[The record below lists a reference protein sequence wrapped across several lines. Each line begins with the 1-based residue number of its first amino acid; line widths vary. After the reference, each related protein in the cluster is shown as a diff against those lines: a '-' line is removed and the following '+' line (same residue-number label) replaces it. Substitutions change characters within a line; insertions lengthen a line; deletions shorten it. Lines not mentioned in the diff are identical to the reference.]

1 MIEKILKDWKK
12 RVGNNLN
19 YKNTDHL
26 FELGSML
33 TEQGWDSE
41 TIGILIENLKEID
54 IVRKKQPDGSFGSAY
69 TVKKHNPDRGQQ
81 LIKKDASPEDLD
93 KVDKGEPIDTDDEES
108 IDDLIQADH
117 QSADDSLNMTKTRAK
132 EQAKEKG
139 KKDVGLG
146 TPESRAGEAMV
157 HKGLRLLK
165 EGKSLEEIEK
175 EFTKLVN
182 SDDHI
187 LNSTTGK
194 KWVGATMATLKKI
207 DERIG
212 IKNIE
217 TISWDTDQGRKSI
230 GVDPNLET
238 SSDMFVKTKDG
249 RVVGISL
256 KKDGVVFLNN
266 GGWAVQSKKLV
277 ESLRGTMPDEDLQK
291 LEKAM
296 SLKEYNDDLLQRI
309 QSAAEKISVSEI
321 KDGLEKLRN
330 ADPTPS
336 VFKGKNKDIYFDI
349 LSKPEELIEK
359 IKSGKLKGNDVKAFT
374 KLLQVYHKEE
384 YKEIRKIDDN
394 LTKRAFDAIN
404 ESEDAKKGMKK
415 HIIKSLHI
423 AETLGLN
430 EETKKGGV
438 DGFITTYGIEPDGAV
453 LNEETLSTLL
463 GSKFQQ
469 VLAEKINEV
478 RNGDASTEDL
488 NKIIEESI
496 EIDYESGMIL
506 FRHENN
512 KKYPLFYMTGRSRG
526 IGSSPVMELAQTP
539 LMAHSLKQGTF
550 DTDDWDEK
558 SLKRFENDIKDI
570 ED

>member
-81 LIKKDASPEDLD
+81 LVKKDASPEDLD

-175 EFTKLVN
+175 EFTKLDN

-238 SSDMFVKTKDG
+238 SSDMFVKTKDE

-478 RNGDASTEDL
+478 RNVDASTEDL

>member
-12 RVGNNLN
+12 RVGNNLD

-33 TEQGWDSE
+33 TEQGWDSDI
-41 TIGILIENLKEID
+41 IGILIENLKEID

-81 LIKKDASPEDLD
+81 LVKKDASPEDLE

-165 EGKSLEEIEK
+165 EGKSLEEIKK

>member
-19 YKNTDHL
+19 YKNTDNL

>member
-41 TIGILIENLKEID
+41 AIGILIENLKEID

-238 SSDMFVKTKDG
+238 SSDMFVKTKDE

-309 QSAAEKISVSEI
+309 
-321 KDGLEKLRN
+321 
-330 ADPTPS
+330 
-336 VFKGKNKDIYFDI
+336 
-349 LSKPEELIEK
+349 
-359 IKSGKLKGNDVKAFT
+359 
-374 KLLQVYHKEE
+374 
-384 YKEIRKIDDN
+384 
-394 LTKRAFDAIN
+394 
-404 ESEDAKKGMKK
+404 
-415 HIIKSLHI
+415 
-423 AETLGLN
+423 
-430 EETKKGGV
+430 
-438 DGFITTYGIEPDGAV
+438 TT
-453 LNEETLSTLL
+453 
-463 GSKFQQ
+463 
-469 VLAEKINEV
+469 
-478 RNGDASTEDL
+478 
-488 NKIIEESI
+488 
-496 EIDYESGMIL
+496 MIFL
-506 FRHENN
+506 F
-512 KKYPLFYMTGRSRG
+512 
-526 IGSSPVMELAQTP
+526 
-539 LMAHSLKQGTF
+539 
-550 DTDDWDEK
+550 
-558 SLKRFENDIKDI
+558 
-570 ED
+570 

>member
-1 MIEKILKDWKK
+1 MIKKILEDWNN
-12 RVGNNLN
+12 RVGGNLN
-19 YKNTDHL
+19 HKKESHL

-33 TEQGWDSE
+33 TEQGWDSNA
-41 TIGILIENLKEID
+41 IGILIENLKEID

-81 LIKKDASPEDLD
+81 LIKKDASPEDID
-93 KVDKGEPIDTDDEES
+93 KVDKREPIDTDDEES

-238 SSDMFVKTKDG
+238 SSDMFVKTKDE

-404 ESEDAKKGMKK
+404 
-415 HIIKSLHI
+415 
-423 AETLGLN
+423 
-430 EETKKGGV
+430 
-438 DGFITTYGIEPDGAV
+438 
-453 LNEETLSTLL
+453 
-463 GSKFQQ
+463 
-469 VLAEKINEV
+469 
-478 RNGDASTEDL
+478 
-488 NKIIEESI
+488 
-496 EIDYESGMIL
+496 
-506 FRHENN
+506 
-512 KKYPLFYMTGRSRG
+512 
-526 IGSSPVMELAQTP
+526 
-539 LMAHSLKQGTF
+539 
-550 DTDDWDEK
+550 
-558 SLKRFENDIKDI
+558 
-570 ED
+570 

>member
-12 RVGNNLN
+12 RVGSNLN

-69 TVKKHNPDRGQQ
+69 TVKKHNPDRGQK
-81 LIKKDASPEDLD
+81 LIKKDASPEDLE

-108 IDDLIQADH
+108 VDDLIQADH

-359 IKSGKLKGNDVKAFT
+359 IKTGKLKGNDVKAFT

-512 KKYPLFYMTGRSRG
+512 KKYPLFYMAGRSRG

>member
-117 QSADDSLNMTKTRAK
+117 QAADDSLNMTKTRAK

-238 SSDMFVKTKDG
+238 SSDMFVKTKDE

>member
-41 TIGILIENLKEID
+41 AIGILIENLKEID

>member
-1 MIEKILKDWKK
+1 
-12 RVGNNLN
+12 
-19 YKNTDHL
+19 
-26 FELGSML
+26 
-33 TEQGWDSE
+33 
-41 TIGILIENLKEID
+41 
-54 IVRKKQPDGSFGSAY
+54 
-69 TVKKHNPDRGQQ
+69 
-81 LIKKDASPEDLD
+81 
-93 KVDKGEPIDTDDEES
+93 
-108 IDDLIQADH
+108 
-117 QSADDSLNMTKTRAK
+117 
-132 EQAKEKG
+132 
-139 KKDVGLG
+139 
-146 TPESRAGEAMV
+146 
-157 HKGLRLLK
+157 
-165 EGKSLEEIEK
+165 
-175 EFTKLVN
+175 
-182 SDDHI
+182 
-187 LNSTTGK
+187 
-194 KWVGATMATLKKI
+194 
-207 DERIG
+207 
-212 IKNIE
+212 
-217 TISWDTDQGRKSI
+217 
-230 GVDPNLET
+230 
-238 SSDMFVKTKDG
+238 
-249 RVVGISL
+249 
-256 KKDGVVFLNN
+256 
-266 GGWAVQSKKLV
+266 
-277 ESLRGTMPDEDLQK
+277 MPDEDLQK

-512 KKYPLFYMTGRSRG
+512 KKYPLFYMAGRSRG

-558 SLKRFENDIKDI
+558 SLKRFEKDIKDI

>member
-238 SSDMFVKTKDG
+238 SSDMFVKTKDE

>member
-81 LIKKDASPEDLD
+81 LVKKDASPEDLD

-238 SSDMFVKTKDG
+238 SSDMFVKTKDE